1 MQSYRVTHDCMH
13 YMIPH
18 FKASNMFFFTA
29 FKIKLISTYF
39 YKACVVFLKGTYA
52 LSALYLVL
60 KPNTAASVKER
71 ATVLQQEVKVIYI
84 DASHLQT
91 KFLADKLFSV

>member
-1 MQSYRVTHDCMH
+1 MCH
-13 YMIPH
+13 
-18 FKASNMFFFTA
+18 
-29 FKIKLISTYF
+29 
-39 YKACVVFLKGTYA
+39 FLKGTYA

-71 ATVLQQEVKVIYI
+71 ATVLQKEVKVIYI